1 MVSADSMVFIT
12 PQEQLQQRLN
22 DPETALLLLEVL
34 DRLDVMALTLTS
46 LDSFLRR
53 GDEII
58 ENVSESIHEVQQAV
72 PETDL
77 DVPATTQTLA
87 EHLPT
92 LIDALP
98 ELTAALPRLLELNRR
113 LGEPATFEAINQVL
127 DRIDLVAASLEM
139 MDSFLRRS
147 DEVAD
152 NVAESLQEVRELASQ
167 EEVAVVA
174 TGTQALAQLMQFLP
188 LLVRMVPQLVEVTD
202 RLQTILESEEFAA
215 LMGSGVFAPRTVGI
229 VAEVGNAMVEGY
241 EAARRRPE
249 TPSLWQLFRA
259 LRDPEVR
266 RALGFLVEFGSRLG
280 QAVTPERN
288 RASRPR

>member
-1 MVSADSMVFIT
+1 MVSTNSMVFIT

-22 DPETALLLLEVL
+22 DPETAAVLLEVL
-34 DRLDVMALTLTS
+34 DKLDVMALTLTS

-58 ENVSESIHEVQQAV
+58 ENVSESIQEVQEAV
-72 PETDL
+72 PETEL
-77 DVPATTQTLA
+77 DVSGTTQTLA
-87 EHLPT
+87 ENLPT

-98 ELTAALPRLLELNRR
+98 ELTASLPRLLELNRR

-139 MDSFLRRS
+139 MDSFLRRG

-152 NVAESLQEVRELASQ
+152 NVAESVRETLDMAPTDEVTMLA
-167 EEVAVVA
+167 
-174 TGTQALAQLMQFLP
+174 TLTQALPQLMQILP
-188 LLVRMVPQLVEVTD
+188 LFVQMIPQLMEVTE
-202 RLQTILESEEFAA
+202 RLQSILESEEFAA

-229 VAEVGNAMVEGY
+229 VAEVGDALVEGY
-241 EAARRRPE
+241 EATRRQPE
-249 TPSLWQLFRA
+249 PPGVWQILRSM
-259 LRDPEVR
+259 RDPEVR

-280 QAVTPERN
+280 RAVSPGGQ
-288 RASRPR
+288 

>member
-1 MVSADSMVFIT
+1 MVTTNGIVFIT

-22 DPETALLLLEVL
+22 DPETAAVLLEVL

-58 ENVSESIHEVQQAV
+58 ENVSESIQEVQQAV
-72 PETDL
+72 PETEL
-77 DVPATTQTLA
+77 DVPEATQTLA
-87 EHLPT
+87 ENLPA

-98 ELTAALPRLLELNRR
+98 ELTASLPRLLELNRR

-139 MDSFLRRS
+139 MDSFLRRG

-152 NVAESLQEVRELASQ
+152 NMAESVREVVGMAPT
-167 EEVAVVA
+167 EEVAMLSTLA
-174 TGTQALAQLMQFLP
+174 EALPQLLQILPLFVQMIPQLM
-188 LLVRMVPQLVEVTD
+188 EVTE

-215 LMGSGVFAPRTVGI
+215 LMSSGVFAPRTVGI
-229 VAEVGNAMVEGY
+229 IAEVGNAMVDGY
-241 EAARRRPE
+241 EAARRQPE
-249 TPSLWQLFRA
+249 PPSLWQLFRSM
-259 LRDPEVR
+259 RDPEVR

-280 QAVTPERN
+280 QAVSPDKG
-288 RASRPR
+288 

>member
-1 MVSADSMVFIT
+1 MASTNGMASIT
-12 PQEQLQQRLN
+12 PQERLQQRLN
-22 DPETALLLLEVL
+22 EPETALLLLEVL

-58 ENVSESIHEVQQAV
+58 ENVSESIQEVQQAI

-77 DVPATTQTLA
+77 DVPGTTQTLA

-98 ELTAALPRLLELNRR
+98 ELTASLPRLLELNRR

-139 MDSFLRRS
+139 VDSFLRRG

-152 NVAESLQEVRELASQ
+152 NVAESVREALDTAPADKVAMLAP
-167 EEVAVVA
+167 
-174 TGTQALAQLMQFLP
+174 LAETLPQLLQILPAFARMLPQLM
-188 LLVRMVPQLVEVTD
+188 EVTE
-202 RLQTILESEEFAA
+202 RLQSLLESEEFAA

-229 VAEVGNAMVEGY
+229 VAEVGEALVEGY
-241 EAARRRPE
+241 EATRQQPDP
-249 TPSLWQLFRA
+249 PSLWKLVRS

-266 RALGFLVEFGSRLG
+266 RALAFLVEFGGRLG
-280 QAVTPERN
+280 QAVAPPER
-288 RASRPR
+288 

>member
-1 MVSADSMVFIT
+1 MVTTNGIVFIT

-22 DPETALLLLEVL
+22 DPETAAVLLEVL

-58 ENVSESIHEVQQAV
+58 ENVSESIQEVQQAV
-72 PETDL
+72 PETEL
-77 DVPATTQTLA
+77 DVPEATQTLA
-87 EHLPT
+87 ENLPA

-98 ELTAALPRLLELNRR
+98 ELTASLPRLLELNRR

-139 MDSFLRRS
+139 MDSFLRRG

-152 NVAESLQEVRELASQ
+152 NMAESVREVVGMAPT
-167 EEVAVVA
+167 EEVAMLSTLA
-174 TGTQALAQLMQFLP
+174 EALPQLLQILPLFVQMIPQLM
-188 LLVRMVPQLVEVTD
+188 EVTE

-215 LMGSGVFAPRTVGI
+215 LMSSGVFAPRTVGI
-229 VAEVGNAMVEGY
+229 IAEVGNAMVDGY
-241 EAARRRPE
+241 EATRRQPE
-249 TPSLWQLFRA
+249 PLSLWQLFRSM
-259 LRDPEVR
+259 RDPEVR

-280 QAVTPERN
+280 QAVSPDKG
-288 RASRPR
+288 